1 MDSIRFEPKLHNP
14 SHRKEKKGG
23 GAHLE
28 VAGHRLRKGS
38 GSSTIARP
46 LDGGA
51 LTHGRTHAP
60 ARGTAV
66 ALTFFPL
73 AATGGRRS
81 LASVRCERK
90 GVGEKKE
97 RGSSRRPWIWRR
109 AGKDRRRDAGGRR
122 TEPTRTAALWRRL
135 RPTNRKGQGEKRPCG
150 GGAHRASGVAA
161 RGPAAAQ
168 SIISAGHAGHRRP
181 LAAAERKE

>member
-38 GSSTIARP
+38 GSSTTARP

-51 LTHGRTHAP
+51 LPHGRTRVP

-66 ALTFFPL
+66 TLTSFLWPPRADTVPL
-73 AATGGRRS
+73 PLCAANG
-81 LASVRCERK
+81 K
-90 GVGEKKE
+90 G
-97 RGSSRRPWIWRR
+97 
-109 AGKDRRRDAGGRR
+109 
-122 TEPTRTAALWRRL
+122 
-135 RPTNRKGQGEKRPCG
+135 
-150 GGAHRASGVAA
+150 
-161 RGPAAAQ
+161 
-168 SIISAGHAGHRRP
+168 
-181 LAAAERKE
+181 